1 MNNGLKILL
10 YIHLFLICIIQFT
23 YAQIDS
29 TNQKNISLDDKLHIG
44 DEFTYIVRYAF
55 LNLGELRTKV
65 YAKDT
70 LDEKIIYKSITYID
84 SYEGLPF
91 VDLHQ
96 IYESWFDST
105 LLPVYFQAFTFYEED
120 TSYTKYYFKEDNL
133 VHILKGKLHEQKA
146 SLDTVIHLG
155 SSYHDGL
162 SILYFA
168 RFNTNRNE
176 SLVIPCFVNED
187 TASTIINYYFDQEN
201 VSIDA
206 INYEADCIKIDGETM
221 FTGIFG
227 LTGYFEG
234 WFSNDEYQVPVAAEL
249 EVVIG
254 HISIELMDWERDK
267 WQLPEY
273 KD

>member
-1 MNNGLKILL
+1 MC
-10 YIHLFLICIIQFT
+10 FVPFT
-23 YAQIDS
+23 YTQIDS
-29 TNQKNISLDDKLHIG
+29 ITQKNISLDNKLHLG
-44 DEFTYIVRYAF
+44 DEFTYIVKYAF
-55 LNLGELRTKV
+55 LHLGELRTKV

-70 LDEKIIYKSITYID
+70 IDEKIIYKSITYID

-91 VDLHQ
+91 VDL
-96 IYESWFDST
+96 
-105 LLPVYFQAFTFYEED
+105 
-120 TSYTKYYFKEDNL
+120 L

-176 SLVIPCFVNED
+176 SLVVPCFVNED

-206 INYEADCIKIDGETM
+206 KIDGETM

-254 HISIELMDWERDK
+254 HISIELMDWKRDK
-267 WQLPEY
+267 WQPPEY
-273 KD
+273 KE